1 MIDFKN
7 MHILLKEIEK
17 EIENKKLEQK
27 VLVKYEDSL
36 RSIINGLKKNK
47 SLEIE
52 EVLVVSHQLIEK
64 ALVNMQIKSDKEEF
78 FDSTLVNN
86 NVNLK
91 KFNKSKRYEL

>member
-1 MIDFKN
+1 M
-7 MHILLKEIEK
+7 
-17 EIENKKLEQK
+17 
-27 VLVKYEDSL
+27 KYEDSL